1 MNRKGKHAIR
11 PTLVQTIASLKETET
26 AFEGIDIDALR
37 ESAEEYYEREQG
49 KFGSYLVS
57 HGKLT
62 RSQLE
67 IALLKQSELA
77 GDHDEFISRA
87 KQAESALRL
96 HARGIEEEASVIL
109 NAMKAL
115 VYDE

>member
-1 MNRKGKHAIR
+1 MNRKSKHAIR
-11 PTLVQTIASLKETET
+11 PTLMQTIASLKETET
-26 AFEGIDIDALR
+26 AFENIDIDSLR
-37 ESAEEYYEREQG
+37 ESADEYYDREQG

-67 IALLKQSELA
+67 IALLRQSELA

-87 KQAESALRL
+87 KQAENALRL

-109 NAMKAL
+109 NAIKEL